1 MGSDTLFPERRTRV
15 SFESE
20 LPNRPTR
27 PCLVVIA
34 GKELGQRIDLDD
46 SDVIIGR
53 AETSRLFINSDLVS
67 RHHATIALIAGRYV
81 LKDEGSTNGTF
92 VNDHRLTEPQTLADG
107 DTVKIG
113 RTVLKYTESPVEVQ
127 YLDHVMGLAS
137 KDALTGL
144 FNKRRFDE
152 LLPAEA
158 ARATQTGSPLC
169 LILLD
174 IDHFKSVNDTY
185 GHPAGDAVLKA
196 VAETASAC
204 LRENDTL
211 SRVGGEEFALLLP
224 APLAGAVGRAETVR
238 RAIERQ
244 SLDFGAAKLQVTVSL
259 GVAEL
264 AQGEPL
270 ESFYRRA
277 DALLY
282 ESKRAGRNRV
292 SS

>member
-1 MGSDTLFPERRTRV
+1 MGTDTLFPERRTRV
-15 SFESE
+15 SLESE

-46 SDVIIGR
+46 EDVIIGR
-53 AETSRLFINSDLVS
+53 VESCRLYINSDLVS
-67 RHHATIALIAGRYV
+67 RHHATIAYIAGRYV

-92 VNDHRLTEPQTLADG
+92 VNDARITEPRPLDDG

-127 YLDHVMGLAS
+127 YLEHVMGLAQ

-152 LLPAEA
+152 LLLAETSRSA
-158 ARATQTGSPLC
+158 QNGMPLS
-169 LILLD
+169 LILFD

-185 GHPAGDAVLKA
+185 GHPAGDAVLRA
-196 VAETASAC
+196 VADVVKGC
-204 LRENDTL
+204 LREGDTL

-224 APLAGAVGRAETVR
+224 GPLAGAVGRAETVR
-238 RAIERQ
+238 RAIEHHGMP
-244 SLDFGAAKLQVTVSL
+244 FGATTLKVTVSL

-264 AQGEPL
+264 TRGEALPT
-270 ESFYRRA
+270 FYQRA
-277 DALLY
+277 DERLY
-282 ESKRAGRNRV
+282 ESKRSGRNRV